1 MPVDIVR
8 DSAID
13 VLLRIEEKKVP
24 IQDAIDR
31 TLTRKAGRLSERGTR
46 FLTQLVYGTTR
57 HRLLCEYVLRPL
69 LRQPIDK
76 LPLPI
81 RIILRMGVYQNIF
94 LHTVTIPA
102 MVHTSVDLA
111 KKRGHIGT
119 SRLTNAVLKRVP
131 DTLDAITF
139 PDREENLHGYLSIRY
154 SMPGW
159 IVHDWLNSYGPET
172 TESIC
177 QASEKEAPLCIRLNT
192 LRADQDTLEK
202 RMAKHNIQLAPVENI
217 PDAFVCLDQKPS
229 PKLKAFQEGLFYF
242 QDPASMLPS
251 LLVDPKP
258 EETVLD
264 MCAAPG
270 GKSTHMAQLM
280 EDRGLIIS
288 NDRAIGRCYRI
299 LDNKDRLG
307 TESVHITVSDGI
319 SSAFQPER
327 FDRVLVDAPCTGL
340 GTLRRNPDIKF
351 RLHSNALK
359 ELNTLQQD
367 LLRSGMS
374 LCKNNGVLV
383 YSVCTFTEDETMDV
397 IQPLLDRN
405 EAVLEDGP
413 ECLNTWK
420 IAQGI
425 YRILPGNSLF
435 DGFFLARLR
444 KTS

>member
-13 VLLRIEEKKVP
+13 VLLRIEEKNIP

-76 LPLPI
+76 LPLAI

-94 LHTVTIPA
+94 LHTVTTPA

-131 DTLDAITF
+131 DTLDGIEF
-139 PDREENLHGYLSIRY
+139 PDKMDNFHGYLSIRF

-159 IVHDWLNSYGPET
+159 IVHDWLKTYGPET
-172 TESIC
+172 TETIC
-177 QASEKEAPLCIRLNT
+177 EASEKEAPLAIRLNT
-192 LRADQDTLEK
+192 LRADQGKLEQ
-202 RMAKHNIQLAPVENI
+202 RLAKHEVQLAPIENVADGFI
-217 PDAFVCLDQKPS
+217 CLDKKPK
-229 PKLKAFQEGLFYF
+229 PKMKAFQEGLFYF

-251 LLVDPKP
+251 LLIDPQSG
-258 EETVLD
+258 ETILD
-264 MCAAPG
+264 MCSSPG

-280 EDRGLIIS
+280 NDEGLIVA
-288 NDRAIGRCYRI
+288 NDKAIGKSYRI

-307 TESVHITVSDGI
+307 TDSLHLTITNGVD
-319 SSAFQPER
+319 SAFKPES
-327 FDRVLVDAPCTGL
+327 FDRVLIDAPCTGL

-351 RLHSNALK
+351 SLNSNSLE
-359 ELNTLQQD
+359 ELNRLQQD
-367 LLRSGMS
+367 LLRSGIA
-374 LCKNNGVLV
+374 LCKNNGVVV
-383 YSVCTFTEDETMDV
+383 YSVCTFTEEETMNV

-413 ECLNTWK
+413 ECLNAWK

-444 KTS
+444 KAS

>member
-13 VLLRIEEKKVP
+13 VLLRIEEKSVP

-31 TLTRKAGRLSERGTR
+31 TLTRKAGRISERGTR

-119 SRLTNAVLKRVP
+119 SRLTNAVLKKVP
-131 DTLDAITF
+131 DTLESISF
-139 PDREENLHGYLSIRY
+139 PDRDENLHGYLSIRF
-154 SMPGW
+154 SIPGW
-159 IVHDWLNSYGPET
+159 IVHDWLNTYGPEI

-177 QASEKEAPLCIRLNT
+177 QASEKEAPLSIRLNT

-202 RMAKHNIQLAPVENI
+202 RLGKYDIQLAPIENI
-217 PDAFVCLDQKPS
+217 SDAFVCLNGKPS
-229 PKLKAFQEGLFYF
+229 PKMKAFQEGLFYF

-251 LLVDPKP
+251 LLVDPKAG
-258 EETVLD
+258 EAILD
-264 MCAAPG
+264 MCASPG

-280 EDRGLIIS
+280 GDKGLIVA
-288 NDRAIGRCYRI
+288 NDKAIGKSYRI
-299 LDNKDRLG
+299 LDNQDRLG
-307 TESVHITVSDGI
+307 TQSLQIVI
-319 SSAFQPER
+319 SNGFNSPFKPHS
-327 FDRVLVDAPCTGL
+327 FDRVLIDAPCSGL

-351 RLHSNALK
+351 SLHSTALK
-359 ELNTLQQD
+359 ELNVIQQD

-374 LCKNNGVLV
+374 LCKNNGVVV
-383 YSVCTFTEDETMDV
+383 YSVCTFTEDETMKV

-413 ECLNTWK
+413 KCLKKWEINR
-420 IAQGI
+420 GI

-444 KTS
+444 KVS